1 MLDRVAT
8 SDIAILGY
16 GCRVPGANDVAAFWS
31 LLSEGRCAV
40 SQIGPDRWSQAAFL
54 NPNRAAPG
62 ATYTAAAGVLDDI
75 FGFDPAFF
83 GISPREAAQIDPQQR
98 LLMMVAWEAIER
110 AGLTPAR
117 LAGARTGVYVGC
129 SGLDYGNAL
138 HSDPAAGDAQF
149 MTGNTLSIVSNRLA
163 YFLDAQGPS
172 YTIDTACSSSLFAFH
187 AACEAIR
194 NGEIDLA
201 VVGGVN
207 LLLSP
212 MPFIGFS
219 RAGMLSPQGLCRA
232 FDAAADGYV
241 RAEGA
246 VAFVIGALDIAQ
258 AQGDCVRGVV
268 VGSAV
273 NSDGRAGGLS
283 VPNGARQAAL
293 MRRVYGAAGVGPDDL
308 AFIEAHGTGTAVG
321 DPIEARAIGEA
332 LGAGR
337 ATPLPIGSVKSNLGH
352 MEPASGLAGLLKAQ
366 LALEHGVLPA
376 TLHVDAPNPAIP
388 FATLNL
394 HVAREAEPLPRR
406 AAPWVAGVNSF
417 GFGGANAHVAI
428 RQPTKAERAA
438 RGGARAATPH
448 GAPLILSAASDE
460 ALRALAAR
468 WRKRLD
474 GADAAAAA
482 RLAATAAHR
491 RARLPRR
498 LVIADATPAAQVAA
512 LDAWLDGRDEGR
524 WVAERAAAG
533 DAAPVAFVFSG
544 NGSQWAGMGLTA
556 YRADAAFRDS
566 FDATAALV
574 AAEGGASLEAELRA
588 PDLAE
593 RLSRAMVAQP
603 LLMAL
608 QMASVDALAAR
619 GVRPVAVAGHS
630 VGEVAAAWASGA
642 LTRAQAARLAV
653 RRARRQT
660 PLYGAGGMAAVLT
673 SADDARALIAAS
685 GIDGLDIAA
694 DNSPRGATVS
704 GEPAAIDALLS
715 YGREQRVA
723 LKRLRVDYPFHG
735 PLMERIRAALT
746 ADLADMAPQQATVA
760 FVSTTEG
767 APTPGEALDG
777 GYWWRNARQPVLF
790 RQAVLALADLGC
802 GVFLEIGPQPTL
814 LNYVADTLAP
824 TGRPFVAL
832 PGMRRQGR
840 GAEDFDMIAARVAAA
855 GGAMDDAAFFGA
867 RSPYLAEAPEYPWRL
882 TPYRFARTSDALNV
896 HRTPAPR
903 GLLGWRPRA
912 GEGPWI
918 ATIDLGAQG
927 WLADHAVDGVATLPA
942 AAFAEIA
949 LSAGAE
955 ALGDGPL
962 DLVDFEIMRPV
973 TLEGAARVDLRT
985 AFDAATGAVTIESRA
1000 HLGEG
1005 DWTLHAAGA
1014 LRRGR
1019 RAADEAAQP
1028 GAVGDAAQPGAVG
1041 DAAQPGAGDGAMQP
1055 GAWDGAMQ
1063 PGATQADPA
1072 LYESLGNLGLLYG
1085 PAFRRA
1091 GAVRLG
1097 QGAGV
1102 AGLAPSLLGEAGPW
1116 MLDPTDLDAA
1126 FHVAAPLFQ
1135 AAQAAPAE
1143 DGVCLLPVRIGRLSL
1158 LRPGAAARTAQ
1169 ARLVRV
1175 GARGV
1180 RADFT
1185 LSDAAGAVVARIEG
1199 VRFAAVRLRRRRDMA
1214 ALFWRQTLRPVRA
1227 TAAAP
1232 ACPPPEWADAA
1243 MRLQTLGVTAATA
1256 PEPDAGALIL
1266 DAMCRRMAWDAARA
1280 LAPGGGVTQA
1290 ARARLEP
1297 GARRAL
1303 ACGLEALIEDGAFD
1317 PDADRAAETPPCPAL
1332 PDLVAAMTR
1341 AAPDRAPEMTDALQ
1355 LAAMLTAGK
1364 GDARAHPQR
1373 AEAVRRAALWGAL
1386 ATAGRDLAA
1395 TWPAAA
1401 PLEVLVIGAPT
1412 PRFLA
1417 ALGDRPSRLVT
1428 ASLSGGV
1435 HGDDA
1440 DAEGALHAA
1449 LGDGPFDAVFAADAM
1464 QRLDAPTLR
1473 RLAAAMA
1480 PSATL
1485 IAAEQEADLLGA
1497 MLAATGDR
1505 AAPADPLAA
1514 RLEAA
1519 GLERLSATPMAS
1531 GAFPAL
1537 LISARRPT
1545 AAQADAAGPTP
1556 GRVRIAGGGISDGN
1570 SGGAAALRAA
1580 LEAALA
1586 RAGVDVVADGAA
1598 AGDAAPLV
1606 ILEDAL
1612 RDGGAPDDPATVAR
1626 ALLRLRDMA
1635 LSAPDAPVF
1644 LVLRHGLD
1652 GLSPGAAAL
1661 ARARRTLANERP
1673 ALRLTVLDPGDAAP
1687 DAAAA
1692 LVARA
1697 VMAPGAETE
1706 IALGAT
1712 GDAAP
1717 RIEAAPDVADRAR
1730 RAAAGADAALALRA
1744 DATGGLETLR
1754 WRPVARRAPGA
1765 GEIEIAVRATGL
1777 NFRDVM
1783 WAMGVLPEEAVE
1795 DGFAG
1800 AGIGMECAGVVTR
1813 AGPGARFAEGDAVIA
1828 FTADAAATHAT
1839 FADSAAAPLPK
1850 GLCFSAAATLP
1861 VVFGTAWRGLIDLGR
1876 LQPGETVLV
1885 HGAAGGVGMAA
1896 LQIARARGA
1905 RVIATAGAP
1914 EKRAL
1919 ARMLGADAVFD
1930 SRSLDFADAVMDA
1943 TGGAGV
1949 DVVLNSLSGEA
1960 MERSIGCLAAFGR
1973 FIELGKRDFYAN
1985 TRIGLRAMRRNIAYF
2000 GVDLDAML
2008 AVRPESGGLLLNEVA
2023 ARVAEGAF
2031 APLPHQTHAA
2041 DDALGAFRLMQ
2052 RSGHVGKIV
2061 LTPPDAPE
2069 ACAPAA
2075 PLARAD
2081 GAYLVVGGAR
2091 GFGLRLAER
2100 LAARGARRLW
2110 LTSRAGACDAEGV
2123 ARMRALGARVE
2134 VAACDAADPAAMAS
2148 LMARIDAD
2156 GAPLRGVAH
2165 AAMTLKDALIENLDA
2180 HQVEAQLRPK
2190 LRGAMVLD
2198 SLTRGRDLDFFIL
2211 FSSIAAQFGNPGQAA
2226 YVAANAAVEAVAA
2239 GRRAAGLPALAAAF
2253 GPIGDAG
2260 VLAQDAAAR
2269 ERLERRGAG
2278 VLSSAVALDAL
2289 ELALAGAGPQDAALA
2304 IAPMR
2309 WGALVG
2315 DLAVLRTPLYQRVDR
2330 RQTGVEAAEGSVSL
2344 AAMIAGLD
2352 QPAAVRK
2359 LTAVFRAEAAIILR
2373 QPVEEV
2379 DPARPLTELGF
2390 DSLMGV
2396 ELKLSAEEKYGAVLP
2411 GLSISDGSTLTTIA
2425 ARVAADLMAA
2435 HPAEGGAAAESALDA
2450 LAARHVDA
2458 DVRAAI
2464 ADRLAERRPDQR
2476 PDQNPDGGAG
2486 APATMD
2492 EAAS

>member
-16 GCRVPGANDVAAFWS
+16 GCRLPGAHDVEAFWT
-31 LLSEGRCAV
+31 LLSEGRCSV
-40 SQIGPDRWSQAAFL
+40 GEIGPDRWSKAAFL

-62 ATYTAAAGVLDDI
+62 TTYTAAAGVLDDI

-194 NGEIDLA
+194 GGEIDLA

-212 MPFIGFS
+212 MPFLGFS

-232 FDAAADGYV
+232 FDASADGYV

-258 AQGDCVRGVV
+258 AQGDRVRGVV

-293 MRRVYGAAGVGPDDL
+293 MQRVYRAAGVAPDDL

-332 LGAGR
+332 LGVGR

-376 TLHVDAPNPAIP
+376 TLHVAAPNPAIA
-388 FATLNL
+388 FDTLNL
-394 HVAREAEPLPRR
+394 HVAREPEPLARR
-406 AAPWVAGVNSF
+406 TAPWVAGVNSF

-428 RQPTKAERAA
+428 RQPTKAERAP
-438 RGGARAATPH
+438 RGGAGDAAH

-468 WRKRLD
+468 WRARLD
-474 GADAAAAA
+474 GADAATAA
-482 RLAATAAHR
+482 RLVATAAHR

-498 LVIADATPAAQVAA
+498 LVIADTAPAARLAA

-524 WVAERAAAG
+524 WAVERAAAG

-544 NGSQWAGMGLTA
+544 NGSQWAGMGLSA
-556 YRADAAFRDS
+556 YRGDAAFRDS
-566 FDATAALV
+566 FDETAALV

-619 GVRPVAVAGHS
+619 GVRPAAVAGHS
-630 VGEVAAAWASGA
+630 VGEVAAAWAAGA
-642 LTRAQAARLAV
+642 LSREQAARLAV

-660 PLYGAGGMAAVLT
+660 PLYGAGGMAAVLS
-673 SADDARALIAAS
+673 SAEDARALIAAS
-685 GIDGLDIAA
+685 GIEGLDIAA
-694 DNSPRGATVS
+694 DNSPRGATIS
-704 GEPAAIDALLS
+704 GEPDAIGALVAHA
-715 YGREQRVA
+715 REHRVA

-735 PLMERIRAALT
+735 PLMERIRAELT
-746 ADLADMAPQQATVA
+746 ADLAGMAPQPSTLP

-767 APTPGEALDG
+767 ALTPGEALDG

-790 RQAVLALADLGC
+790 RQAVLALAELGC
-802 GVFLEIGPQPTL
+802 GVFVEIGPQPTL
-814 LNYVADTLAP
+814 LNYVSDTLAP

-840 GAEDFDMIAARVAAA
+840 GAEDFGMIAARVAAA
-855 GGAMDDAAFFGA
+855 GGAIDDAAFFGP
-867 RSPYLAEAPEYPWRL
+867 RSPYAAEAPTYPWRL
-882 TPYRFARTSDALNV
+882 TPYRFAHTSDALNV
-896 HRTPAPR
+896 HRTPAAR

-918 ATIDLGAQG
+918 ATIDLGSHP
-927 WLADHAVDGVATLPA
+927 WLVDHAVDGAATLPA

-949 LSAGAE
+949 LAAGAE
-955 ALGDGPL
+955 AFGEGPL
-962 DLVDFEIMRPV
+962 DLVDFDIMRPV

-985 AFDAATGAVTIESRA
+985 TLDAATGALSIESRA
-1000 HLGEG
+1000 HLGAG
-1005 DWTLHAAGA
+1005 DWTLHAAGT

-1019 RAADEAAQP
+1019 ADSAAPAA
-1028 GAVGDAAQPGAVG
+1028 GAAPDADAAP
-1041 DAAQPGAGDGAMQP
+1041 DAALYDALAG
-1055 GAWDGAMQ
+1055 
-1063 PGATQADPA
+1063 
-1072 LYESLGNLGLLYG
+1072 LGLRYG

-1091 GAVRLG
+1091 GAVRRDA
-1097 QGAGV
+1097 GA
-1102 AGLAPSLLGEAGPW
+1102 AIADLAPSALGEAGPW

-1126 FHVAAPLFQ
+1126 FHVAAPLFD
-1135 AAQAAPAE
+1135 AARAASAE
-1143 DGVCLLPVRIGRLSL
+1143 EGVCLLPVRIGRLSL
-1158 LRPGAAARTAQ
+1158 LRPGGAARRAQ
-1169 ARLVRV
+1169 AQVARV

-1180 RADFT
+1180 RADFV
-1185 LSDAAGAVVARIEG
+1185 LSDAAGAVTARIEG
-1199 VRFAAVRLRRRRDMA
+1199 VRFAAVRLRRRRDVA

-1227 TAAAP
+1227 AANAP
-1232 ACPPPEWADAA
+1232 ACAPTEWADAA
-1243 MRLQTLGVTAATA
+1243 MRLQALGVTAAAA

-1280 LAPGGGVTQA
+1280 LAPDGGVTQA
-1290 ARARLEP
+1290 ARARLRP
-1297 GARRAL
+1297 GLRRAL

-1317 PDADRAAETPPCPAL
+1317 PDADRAAQTPPCPAI
-1332 PDLVAAMTR
+1332 PELVAAMTR
-1341 AAPDRAPEMTDALQ
+1341 TAPDRAPEMTDALQ
-1355 LAAMLTAGK
+1355 LAEMLTAP
-1364 GDARAHPQR
+1364 DAEEAGRSAPPPAR
-1373 AEAVRRAALWGAL
+1373 AEAERRRALWGAL
-1386 ATAGRDLAA
+1386 ATAAGDIAA
-1395 TWPAAA
+1395 TWPRAA
-1401 PLEVLVIGAPT
+1401 PLEVLVIGAPP
-1412 PRFLA
+1412 PRLIA
-1417 ALGDRPSRLVT
+1417 ALGDRATRLVAAPT
-1428 ASLSGGV
+1428 SGGIDP
-1435 HGDDA
+1435 DD
-1440 DAEGALHAA
+1440 DKAEGALHAA
-1449 LGDGPFDAVFAADAM
+1449 LGDGPFDVVLAADDM
-1464 QRLDAPTLR
+1464 LRLDAPTLR

-1480 PSATL
+1480 PSAAL
-1485 IAAEQEADLLGA
+1485 IVAEQQADLLRA
-1497 MLAATGDR
+1497 MLTAAAGDR
-1505 AAPADPLAA
+1505 AAPPEPLEA

-1519 GLERLSATPMAS
+1519 GLERLTVGALASA
-1531 GAFPAL
+1531 AFPAR
-1537 LISARRPT
+1537 IVTARKPDAAAPPAAEAPPRQVRVAGGARR
-1545 AAQADAAGPTP
+1545 
-1556 GRVRIAGGGISDGN
+1556 RL
-1570 SGGAAALRAA
+1570 AAALGER
-1580 LEAALA
+1580 LK
-1586 RAGVDVVADGAA
+1586 RAGVGMVEAA
-1598 AGDAAPLV
+1598 AADAGPLV
-1606 ILEDAL
+1606 IFEDAL
-1612 RDGGAPDDPATVAR
+1612 LDGDARDDPAAVAR
-1626 ALLRLRDMA
+1626 AMLRLRDMA
-1635 LSAPDAPVF
+1635 LAAGGAPVW
-1644 LVLRHGLD
+1644 LALRHGLD
-1652 GLSPGAAAL
+1652 GLSPGATAL
-1661 ARARRTLANERP
+1661 ARMRRTLANERHD
-1673 ALRLTVLDPGDAAP
+1673 LRLAVLDLGDAAP
-1687 DAAAA
+1687 KQAAA
-1692 LVARA
+1692 LIAEA
-1697 VMAPGAETE
+1697 IMAPGAGAEAET
-1706 IALGAT
+1706 ALAPEGC
-1712 GDAAP
+1712 AAP
-1717 RIEAAPDVADRAR
+1717 RVEAAPDVADRAWL
-1730 RAAAGADAALALRA
+1730 AAAGPDVGLALRA

-1754 WRPVARRAPGA
+1754 WRPFARRAPQA
-1765 GEIEIAVRATGL
+1765 GEIEIAVRAAGL

-1850 GLCFSAAATLP
+1850 GLGFTAAATLP
-1861 VVFGTAWRGLIDLGR
+1861 VVFGTAWRGLVDLGR
-1876 LQPGETVLV
+1876 LAEGETVLI

-1905 RVIATAGAP
+1905 RVLATAGSP

-1930 SRSLDFADAVMDA
+1930 SRSLDFADAVMEA

-1960 MERSIGCLAAFGR
+1960 MERSLGCLAAFGR
-1973 FIELGKRDFYAN
+1973 FVELGKRDFYAN

-2008 AVRPESGGLLLNEVA
+2008 AVRPESGGMLLGEIAAQVA
-2023 ARVAEGAF
+2023 AGAF
-2031 APLPHQTHAA
+2031 APLPHQAHAA

-2061 LTPPDAPE
+2061 LTPPAAPV
-2069 ACAPAA
+2069 AATAAP

-2081 GAYLVVGGAR
+2081 AAYLVVGGAR
-2091 GFGLRLAER
+2091 GFGLKLAER

-2110 LTSRAGACDAEGV
+2110 LTSRAAACDAEGV
-2123 ARMRALGARVE
+2123 ARIRAIGARVE
-2134 VAACDAADPAAMAS
+2134 VVACDAADPAAMAS
-2148 LMARIDAD
+2148 LLARIDAD

-2165 AAMTLKDALIENLDA
+2165 AAMTLKDALIENLEP

-2198 SLTRGRDLDFFIL
+2198 SLTRDRALDFFIL

-2253 GPIGDAG
+2253 GPIADAG

-2278 VLSSAVALDAL
+2278 VLSSAAALDAL
-2289 ELALAGAGPQDAALA
+2289 EVALAGAGPGDAALA

-2309 WGALVG
+2309 WGALVA
-2315 DLAVLRTPLYQRVDR
+2315 DLPVVASPLYSRVER
-2330 RQTGVEAAEGSVSL
+2330 RKAAAEAAEGAQSL

-2352 QPAAVRK
+2352 GPAAVRK

-2379 DPARPLTELGF
+2379 DPTRPLGDLGF

-2396 ELKLSAEEKYGAVLP
+2396 ELKLSAEEKYGVALP
-2411 GLSISDGSTLTTIA
+2411 GLSIGDGATLTTIA
-2425 ARVAADLMAA
+2425 ARVAADLMSA
-2435 HPAEGGAAAESALDA
+2435 HPDGGAAPDVVET

-2464 ADRLAERRPDQR
+2464 ADRLADAQ
-2476 PDQNPDGGAG
+2476 
-2486 APATMD
+2486 D
-2492 EAAS
+2492 EPRKLREPTA